1 MIVRSGLGFHKTL
14 ISSYDTNPRFPP
26 TTASFY
32 EMNEQSGVADFYRRE
47 LARALNEQSFGITR
61 SEITHF
67 SENEAEATITL
78 LEGQIVDVALSS
90 AGYKVGQILSNDRV
104 SGIYCLF

>member
-1 MIVRSGLGFHKTL
+1 
-14 ISSYDTNPRFPP
+14 
-26 TTASFY
+26 
-32 EMNEQSGVADFYRRE
+32 MNEQSGVADFYRYE
-47 LARALNEQSFGITR
+47 LARALDEQSFGITR